1 MEILSI
7 VFFAI
12 IIIYSIFIVWIS
24 YGFNKVKLFEKEN
37 SKPITKFSI
46 VVPFRNEAEN
56 LPGLLYS
63 FSQLN
68 YPRALFEVVFI
79 DDDSDDTSVSIIDKF
94 PALSFTFQIIKNER
108 KSNSPKKDAI
118 STAMHFAK
126 NDWIITTDADCF
138 VHPDWLLTFDDF
150 IQKTNCEM
158 IAGAVSYDAEG
169 SFLHQFQQMDLMSL
183 QGGTIG
189 SFGIGKPF
197 MCNGANFGYTKK
209 FFVELNGFEGNNAI
223 ASGDDVF
230 LLQKAIRQFPE
241 KVQYLKAFSAIVF
254 TKPLNDW
261 KALFYQ
267 RVRWASK
274 SSSYDSGFGKVL
286 ALVVFAGNLAI
297 VVSFFLT
304 LFSFFSFWNW
314 YLLFALKIFVDFLL
328 LYQTGK
334 FIQPRMVRHFVLSN
348 LLYPFF
354 STAVAFYSLFGKYE
368 WKDRHFKI

>member
-7 VFFAI
+7 LFFSI
-12 IIIYSIFIVWIS
+12 IIVYSIFIMWIS
-24 YGFNKVKLFEKEN
+24 YGYNKITLFEKTDI
-37 SKPITKFSI
+37 KPNTKFTI
-46 VVPFRNEAEN
+46 IVPFRNEADN

-68 YPRALFEVVFI
+68 YPRELFEVVFVN
-79 DDDSDDTSVSIIDKF
+79 DDSNDHSISVIENF
-94 PALSFTFQIIKNER
+94 PALSFSFQIVNNER

-138 VHPDWLLTFDDF
+138 VNPDWLSTFDSY

-158 IAGAVSYDAEG
+158 IVGAVSYDAED

-183 QGGTIG
+183 QGATIG
-189 SFGIGKPF
+189 SFGLEKPF

-209 FFVELNGFEGNNAI
+209 LFAEVGGFEGNNAI

-230 LLQKAIRQFPE
+230 LLQKATRQFPE
-241 KVQYLKAFSAIVF
+241 KVKYLKAFSAVVF

-274 SSSYDSGFGKVL
+274 TSSYQSGFGKIL
-286 ALVVFAGNLAI
+286 AVVVFAGNLAI
-297 VVSFFLT
+297 VLSFFLT
-304 LFSFFSFWNW
+304 LFSLFSFWNW
-314 YLLFALKIFVDFLL
+314 YLLFALKIFVDFIL

-334 FIQPRMVRHFVLSN
+334 FIQPRIIRYFVFSN
-348 LLYPFF
+348 LLYPVF
-354 STAVAFYSLFGKYE
+354 STTVALYSLFGKYE
-368 WKDRHFKI
+368 WKGRRF

>member
-1 MEILSI
+1 MEILS
-7 VFFAI
+7 VLFFAI
-12 IIIYSIFIVWIS
+12 LLIYSIFIVWIS
-24 YGFNKVKLFEKEN
+24 YGFNKINLFEKLDV
-37 SKPITKFSI
+37 KPITKFSVI
-46 VVPFRNEAEN
+46 VPFRNEAEN

-68 YPRALFEVVFI
+68 YPREHFEIVFI
-79 DDDSDDTSVSIIDKF
+79 NDNSDDDSVAVLENFT
-94 PALSFTFQIIKNER
+94 ALSFSYQIINNER

-118 STAMHFAK
+118 STAIRFAE

-138 VHPDWLLTFDDF
+138 IHPDWLSTFDNF

-183 QGGTIG
+183 QGATIG
-189 SFGIGKPF
+189 TFGIGKPF

-209 FFVELNGFEGNNAI
+209 MFADLDGFEGNNGI

-261 KALFYQ
+261 KSLFYQ

-274 SSSYDSGFGKVL
+274 SSSYENGFGKML
-286 ALVVFAGNLAI
+286 ALIVFAGNLAI

-334 FIQPRMVRHFVLSN
+334 FIQPRIVRHFVFSN

-354 STAVAFYSLFGKYE
+354 SSAVAFYSLFGKYE
-368 WKDRHFKI
+368 WKGRRF

>member
-1 MEILSI
+1 MEIVSFL
-7 VFFAI
+7 FFSI

-24 YGFNKVKLFEKEN
+24 YGFNKVNLFEK
-37 SKPITKFSI
+37 SDLKAITKFSI
-46 VVPFRNEAEN
+46 VVPFRNEAKN
-56 LPGLLYS
+56 LPDLLYS

-68 YPRALFEVVFI
+68 YPRELFEIVFVN
-79 DDDSDDTSVSIIDKF
+79 DDSNDDSISVIELF
-94 PALSFTFQIIKNER
+94 PALSFSFQVIDNER

-118 STAMHFAK
+118 STAINFAK

-138 VHPDWLLTFDDF
+138 VHPDWLSTFDSY

-158 IAGAVSYDAEG
+158 IAGAVSFDAEG

-183 QGGTIG
+183 QGATIG
-189 SFGIGKPF
+189 SFGIAKSF

-209 FFVELNGFEGNNAI
+209 LFEDLNGFEGNNGI

-254 TKPLNDW
+254 TKPLNNW

-274 SSSYDSGFGKVL
+274 ASSYNNGLGKIL
-286 ALVVFAGNLAI
+286 ALVVFTGNLTI
-297 VVSFFLT
+297 VMSFLLT
-304 LFSFFSFWNW
+304 LFSIFSFWNW

-334 FIQPRMVRHFVLSN
+334 FIQPRIVRHFVFSN
-348 LLYPFF
+348 LLYPLF
-354 STAVAFYSLFGKYE
+354 STTVALYSLFGKYE
-368 WKDRHFKI
+368 WKGRKF

>member
-1 MEILSI
+1 MEILNYIFFGI
-7 VFFAI
+7 VAVYAVI
-12 IIIYSIFIVWIS
+12 ILRLAFGFKKVLQYKLKEIS
-24 YGFNKVKLFEKEN
+24 PK
-37 SKPITKFSI
+37 IKFSI
-46 VVPFRNEAEN
+46 LVPFRDEAEN
-56 LPGLLYS
+56 LPGLLHS

-68 YPRALFEVVFI
+68 YPRDLFEIIFVN
-79 DDDSDDTSVSIIDKF
+79 DDSRDNSVEIIENF
-94 PALSFTFQIIKNER
+94 PALSYSFQTLNNKR

-118 STAMHFAK
+118 TTAMQFAK

-138 VHPDWLLTFDDF
+138 VHLDWLSTFDSF

-183 QGGTIG
+183 QGATIG

-197 MCNGANFGYTKK
+197 MCNGANFGYTKNLFAK
-209 FFVELNGFEGNNAI
+209 LNGFEGNDTI

-274 SSSYDSGFGKVL
+274 SSSYECSFGKML
-286 ALVVFAGNLAI
+286 ALIVFAGNLAI
-297 VVSFFLT
+297 IVSFFLT

-334 FIQPRMVRHFVLSN
+334 FIQPRMIRYFIFSN

-354 STAVAFYSLFGKYE
+354 STAVAFYSFFGKYE
-368 WKDRHFKI
+368 WKGRKF